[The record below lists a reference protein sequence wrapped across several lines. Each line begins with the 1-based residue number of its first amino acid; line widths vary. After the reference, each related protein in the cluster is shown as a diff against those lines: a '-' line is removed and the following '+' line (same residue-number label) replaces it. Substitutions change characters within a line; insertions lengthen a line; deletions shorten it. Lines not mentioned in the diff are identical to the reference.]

1 MRGKHIIVAVSAG
14 IAAYKAIEVVSRL
27 RKKGAEVKV
36 VMTQNSTHIAS
47 PLTFGEISGHPVA
60 IDMFEQVPSMEC
72 GTYCIS
78 YMGRCICG
86 CSSYGKCNW

>member
-36 VMTQNSTHIAS
+36 VMTQNGNA
-47 PLTFGEISGHPVA
+47 
-60 IDMFEQVPSMEC
+60 
-72 GTYCIS
+72 YCVTLHLAKSVDIL
-78 YMGRCICG
+78 
-86 CSSYGKCNW
+86 